1 MARPYKAP
9 LGNGFLILG
18 MAVSVWVVIASSLS
32 LDFTGWMSLVAYM
45 VVGVVV
51 LVLMERYR
59 KDNPGKL
66 DPIVL
71 TPDNIGET

>member
-1 MARPYKAP
+1 MLFR
-9 LGNGFLILG
+9 
-18 MAVSVWVVIASSLS
+18 SLS

-45 VVGVVV
+45 GVGVVV